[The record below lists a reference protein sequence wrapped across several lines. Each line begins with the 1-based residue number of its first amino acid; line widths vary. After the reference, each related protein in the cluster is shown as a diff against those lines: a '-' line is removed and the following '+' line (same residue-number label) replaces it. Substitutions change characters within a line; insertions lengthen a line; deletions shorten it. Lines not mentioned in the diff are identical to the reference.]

1 MKKVFLC
8 IPSLATGGAEKF
20 VVDLATRINRAIYEV
35 VVVETRYDVDSPFK
49 RLLQNKG
56 VRIVDLSDKSFLKMN
71 KKQVSF
77 FKKEKPDIVHAN
89 IGSVL
94 HIMLSSW
101 LCGIPKRIYTVHNE
115 AYLLYKGNKFKR
127 LAYKAAFGLFG
138 FIPVAI
144 CPTVKETLIDRLGIR
159 DCKIPVV
166 NNGVDISAFNPG
178 CNNLD
183 LQDVRLISVG
193 SLYWIK
199 NQELIIRTV
208 VDLHSTG
215 MNVSLTLIG
224 DGEDREKL
232 KSIIKEENAEAYIH
246 LVGRKNNVAD
256 YLKDSNIYVSASSTE
271 GLPLSVLEAMACGLP
286 VIATKAGGIKDI
298 VRDGENG
305 YLFDFN
311 DREMLKECICR
322 LCYDKEAFSTFSLNS
337 RLIAEQ
343 WSIEKCV
350 SGYEHLYEGKN

>member
-20 VVDLATRINRAIYEV
+20 VVDLATRINPSIYEV
-35 VVVETRYDVDSPFK
+35 VVVETRYDVDSSFK
-49 RLLQNKG
+49 QQLLNKG
-56 VRIVDLSDKSFLKMN
+56 IRIVDLSDKSFFKMTV
-71 KKQVSF
+71 KQVSF
-77 FKKEKPDIVHAN
+77 LKKEKPDIVHAN

-101 LCGIPKRIYTVHNE
+101 LCSIPKRIYTVHNE

-127 LAYKAAFGLFG
+127 LAYKAAFSLFG

-144 CPTVKETLIDRLGIR
+144 CPTVKETLIDQLGIN
-159 DCKIPVV
+159 DSKIPVV
-166 NNGVDISAFNPG
+166 NNGVDTSAFNVG
-178 CNNLD
+178 SSYFD
-183 LQDVRLISVG
+183 VQDVRLISVG

-199 NQELIIRTV
+199 NQELIIRAV
-208 VDLHSTG
+208 VDLHRTG

-224 DGEDREKL
+224 DGEDRDKL
-232 KSIIKEENAEAYIH
+232 ESIIKKENAETYIH
-246 LVGRKNNVAD
+246 LLGRKNNVAD
-256 YLKDSNIYVSASSTE
+256 YLKESNIYVSASSTE

-298 VRDGENG
+298 VRDSDNG

-311 DREMLKECICR
+311 DKEMLKECICR
-322 LCYDKEAFSTFSLNS
+322 LCSDKEAISIFSRNS
-337 RLIAEQ
+337 RLIAEE
-343 WSIEKCV
+343 WSLDKCV
-350 SGYEHLYEGKN
+350 NGYENLYEGKS

>member
-20 VVDLATRINRAIYEV
+20 VVDLATRINPSIFEV

-49 RLLQNKG
+49 QQLLNKG
-56 VRIVDLSDKSFLKMN
+56 IRIVDLSDKSFFKMTG
-71 KKQVSF
+71 KQISF

-94 HIMLSSW
+94 HIMLSSC

-127 LAYKAAFGLFG
+127 LAYKAAFSLFG

-144 CPTVKETLIDRLGIR
+144 CPTVKETLIDQLGIKES
-159 DCKIPVV
+159 KIPVV
-166 NNGVDISAFNPG
+166 NNGVDISAFNTG
-178 CNNLD
+178 SFYF
-183 LQDVRLISVG
+183 DVKDIRLISVG

-199 NQELIIRTV
+199 NQELIIRTAI
-208 VDLHSTG
+208 DLHKTG
-215 MNVSLTLIG
+215 MNVSLTLVG

-232 KSIIKEENAEAYIH
+232 ESIIKKESAETYIH

-305 YLFDFN
+305 YLFEFN
-311 DREMLKECICR
+311 NREMLKECICR
-322 LCYDKEAFSTFSLNS
+322 LCSDIEAIKNFSLNS
-337 RLIAEQ
+337 RHIAEE
-343 WSIEKCV
+343 WSIDKCV
-350 SGYEHLYEGKN
+350 SGYEHLYEGKS